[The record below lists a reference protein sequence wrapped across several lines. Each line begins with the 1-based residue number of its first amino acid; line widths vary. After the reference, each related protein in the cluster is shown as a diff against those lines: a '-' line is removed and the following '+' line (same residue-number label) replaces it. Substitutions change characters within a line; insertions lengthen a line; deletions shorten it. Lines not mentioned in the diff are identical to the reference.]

1 MGKNA
6 DAWSKAKLKELFVN
20 HIIDNPKVG
29 SVVFEDI
36 EKIEGEARANNRKA
50 KLIFF
55 YEWEIVLKWKG
66 YVNGVD
72 KEITGSIT
80 IPNLSEEH
88 DDMADV
94 DIDIE
99 VSTGK
104 GTSEGQAIKEMMR
117 KGLGAKVIREKLQGY
132 V

>member
-1 MGKNA
+1 M
-6 DAWSKAKLKELFVN
+6 
-20 HIIDNPKVG
+20 
-29 SVVFEDI
+29 
-36 EKIEGEARANNRKA
+36 
-50 KLIFF
+50 
-55 YEWEIVLKWKG
+55 
-66 YVNGVD
+66 
-72 KEITGSIT
+72 
-80 IPNLSEEH
+80 SEEH

-132 V
+132 VDALKKEYSSNIILPGKSDQAKNPQVKKGSS